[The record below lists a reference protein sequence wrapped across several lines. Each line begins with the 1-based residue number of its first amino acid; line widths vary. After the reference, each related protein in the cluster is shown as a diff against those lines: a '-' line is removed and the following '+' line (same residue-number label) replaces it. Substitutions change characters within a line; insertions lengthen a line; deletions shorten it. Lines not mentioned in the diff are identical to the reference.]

1 VLPGSEARLAAVRP
15 TEDLAGTVATRSAG
29 LIEFSATL
37 SFRRA
42 EDVPEAPTL
51 PVLPER
57 ARCSVVETY
66 DIAENRREI
75 LGEILALSEG
85 DLGSALETILRSLTI
100 AAALSDAIFETRAA
114 CVAPVRPAPAETLQ
128 ALALDV
134 RKAGFP
140 VRFAPTWMPLAE
152 GEIGLGV
159 SGKEQELRGFL
170 EGHPSYRLA

>member
-1 VLPGSEARLAAVRP
+1 VRP

-37 SFRRA
+37 SFRHA
-42 EDVPEAPTL
+42 EDVPEAPTP

-100 AAALSDAIFETRAA
+100 AAALSDAILETRAA

>member
-1 VLPGSEARLAAVRP
+1 VRLTR
-15 TEDLAGTVATRSAG
+15 DRAGTVATRSAG

-37 SFRRA
+37 TWRSA
-42 EDVPEAPTL
+42 EEMPQGPTL
-51 PVLPER
+51 ADLPAS
-57 ARCSVVETY
+57 ARCSVVETD
-66 DIAENRREI
+66 DISETRREI

-100 AAALSDAIFETRAA
+100 AAALSDAILETRAA
-114 CVAPVRPAPAETLQ
+114 YVAPVRPAPAETLQ

-134 RKAGFP
+134 REAGFP

-170 EGHPSYRLA
+170 EVHPSYRLA

>member
-1 VLPGSEARLAAVRP
+1 MRP

-42 EDVPEAPTL
+42 EDVPEAPTP

-100 AAALSDAIFETRAA
+100 AAALSDAILETRAA

>member
-1 VLPGSEARLAAVRP
+1 VRP

-42 EDVPEAPTL
+42 EDVPEAPTP

-100 AAALSDAIFETRAA
+100 AAALSDAILETRAA

>member
-1 VLPGSEARLAAVRP
+1 VRP

-42 EDVPEAPTL
+42 EDVPEAPTP

-66 DIAENRREI
+66 DIAANRREI

-100 AAALSDAIFETRAA
+100 AAALSDAILETRAA

>member
-1 VLPGSEARLAAVRP
+1 MRP

-42 EDVPEAPTL
+42 EDVPEAPTP

-100 AAALSDAIFETRAA
+100 AAALSDAILETRAA

-134 RKAGFP
+134 REAGFP

>member
-1 VLPGSEARLAAVRP
+1 MRP
-15 TEDLAGTVATRSAG
+15 TEDFAGTVATRSAG

-57 ARCSVVETY
+57 ARWSVVETY
-66 DIAENRREI
+66 DIVENRREI

-100 AAALSDAIFETRAA
+100 AAALSDAILET
-114 CVAPVRPAPAETLQ
+114 
-128 ALALDV
+128 
-134 RKAGFP
+134 
-140 VRFAPTWMPLAE
+140 
-152 GEIGLGV
+152 
-159 SGKEQELRGFL
+159 
-170 EGHPSYRLA
+170 

>member
-1 VLPGSEARLAAVRP
+1 VRP

-42 EDVPEAPTL
+42 EDVPEAPTP

-100 AAALSDAIFETRAA
+100 AAALSDAILETRAA

-140 VRFAPTWMPLAE
+140 VCFAPTWMPLAE

>member
-1 VLPGSEARLAAVRP
+1 MRP

-42 EDVPEAPTL
+42 EDVPEAPTP

-100 AAALSDAIFETRAA
+100 AAALSDAILETRAA
-114 CVAPVRPAPAETLQ
+114 CVATVRPAPAETLQ

-170 EGHPSYRLA
+170 KGHPSYRLA